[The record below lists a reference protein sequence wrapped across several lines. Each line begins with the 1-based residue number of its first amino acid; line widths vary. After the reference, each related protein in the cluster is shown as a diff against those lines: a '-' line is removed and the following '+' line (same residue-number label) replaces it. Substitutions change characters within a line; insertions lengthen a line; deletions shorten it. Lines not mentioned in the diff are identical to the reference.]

1 MKIRWAMGNGRMVI
15 FRSSARVVKGMVFKA
30 FLWYTVF
37 HLSCIRKPV
46 SYVYY
51 SEISKFLQG
60 FQFWF
65 FAKFQRGFV
74 RFFDLILRG
83 TLRAFYR
90 IWGFHGNFRN
100 SDKFWQDFGF
110 FLKVFFEFLRTCAGF
125 LEYIHP
131 SYRKLRRQITNHIHI
146 DYSQELVAFLILIRD
161 ECFQLQFFDRT
172 LSKVYNYC
180 AFSSANKLNSP
191 YNR

>member
-1 MKIRWAMGNGRMVI
+1 MQLQFIQDSMKIRWAMGNGRMVI

-110 FLKVFFEFLRTCAGF
+110 FWKFSLNFWGRVRIFRVYTPLISKASPTNYKSCT
-125 LEYIHP
+125 
-131 SYRKLRRQITNHIHI
+131 YRL
-146 DYSQELVAFLILIRD
+146 
-161 ECFQLQFFDRT
+161 
-172 LSKVYNYC
+172 
-180 AFSSANKLNSP
+180 
-191 YNR
+191 